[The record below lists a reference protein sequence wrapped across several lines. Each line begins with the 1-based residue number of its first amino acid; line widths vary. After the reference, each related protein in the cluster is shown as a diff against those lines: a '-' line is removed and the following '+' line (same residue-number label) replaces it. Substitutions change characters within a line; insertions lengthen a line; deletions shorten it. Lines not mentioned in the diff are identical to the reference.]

1 MKFAAI
7 SEHRAQYP
15 VVMMCRLLGVSKSG
29 FYAWLGRPASAPQS
43 ENEAL
48 KARIVEIH
56 VGSRG
61 TYGSPRIQAELLES
75 GCRHGRNRIARL
87 MRELGVEGV
96 HKRRHRTLTRRDE
109 RDPVAPNVLE
119 QDFQAVAPNEK
130 WVADITYVRTH
141 EGWLYLATVMDLFSR
156 RIVGW
161 SMSDRLETT
170 LVRDALVMA
179 MRRRGR
185 VRGVIHHSDRG
196 CQYTSRGFRSLLRAA
211 GIRCSMS
218 GTGNCYDNAVAES
231 FFATLKKECVPR
243 NGYRDRN
250 EARAKLFDYI
260 ENFYN
265 RRRRHSALGY
275 VAPARYEAEYEGA
288 VLAA

>member
-1 MKFAAI
+1 MRFAAI
-7 SEHRAQYP
+7 SKHRAQYP

-29 FYAWLGRPASAPQS
+29 FYAWLRRPKSPRRR

-48 KARIVEIH
+48 KVRIVEIH
-56 VGSRG
+56 TESRG
-61 TYGSPRIQAELLES
+61 TYGSPRIQAELSES

-87 MRELGVEGV
+87 MREAGVEGV
-96 HKRRHRTLTRRDE
+96 YKRPYRTLTRRDV
-109 RDPVAPNVLE
+109 RDPVAPNILE
-119 QDFQAVAPNEK
+119 QNFEASAPNEK

-141 EGWLYLATVMDLFSR
+141 QGWLYLATVMDLFSR

-161 SMSDRLETT
+161 SMATRLETT
-170 LVRDALVMA
+170 VVRDALVMA

-185 VRGVIHHSDRG
+185 ARGVIHHSDRG
-196 CQYTSRGFRSLLRAA
+196 CQYTSRDFRALLQAA

-218 GTGNCYDNAVAES
+218 GTGNCYDNAAAES

-243 NGYRDRN
+243 GGYRDRD
-250 EARAKLFDYI
+250 EARANLFDYI

-275 VAPARYEAEYEGA
+275 VAPARYEAQYEGA